1 MADTNTF
8 QTADIS
14 DEHPEKTSVA
24 ESMFRGFGERKSFSG
39 PMATLKLFED
49 NTLVREV
56 LSEPGEGRVLVVDGG
71 GSKRC
76 ALVGDRIAELARD
89 NGWAGILV
97 YGCIRDSMIID
108 KMDIGVYALGTSPKK
123 SIKQGRGD
131 KELNI
136 TFAGVTFVPG
146 HYVYVDGD
154 GVLVSP
160 ESLL

>member
-1 MADTNTF
+1 MADAFTF

-14 DEHPEKTSVA
+14 DEHPEQAVVA
-24 ESMFRGFGERKSFSG
+24 ESMFRGFGKRKSFSG

-97 YGCIRDSMIID
+97 YGSIRDSMVID
-108 KMDIGVYALGTSPKK
+108 GIDIGVYALGTSPKK

-131 KELNI
+131 KEI
-136 TFAGVTFVPG
+136 AVTFAGATFTPG
-146 HYVYVDGD
+146 HYIYVDGD

-160 ESLL
+160 KSLL

>member
-1 MADTNTF
+1 MADAFTF

-14 DEHPEKTSVA
+14 DEHPEQTMVA
-24 ESMFRGFGERKSFSG
+24 ESMFRSFGQRKSFSG
-39 PMATLKLFED
+39 PITTLKLFED

-76 ALVGDRIAELARD
+76 ALVGDRIGELARD

-97 YGCIRDSMIID
+97 YGSIRDSMIIE
-108 KMDIGVYALGTSPKK
+108 KMDIGVYALGTSPQK

-131 KELNI
+131 KELAV
-136 TFAGVTFVPG
+136 TFAGVTFTPG
-146 HYVYVDGD
+146 HFIYVDGD

-160 ESLL
+160 TSLL